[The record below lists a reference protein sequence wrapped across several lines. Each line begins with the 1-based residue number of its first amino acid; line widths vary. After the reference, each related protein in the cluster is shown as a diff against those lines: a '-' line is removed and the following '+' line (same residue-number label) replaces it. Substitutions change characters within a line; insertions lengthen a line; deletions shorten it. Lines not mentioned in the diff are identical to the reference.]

1 VSDRYVLLVE
11 DNPDDEALT
20 LRAFRKSNIP
30 NKVVVARS
38 GAEALALLL
47 PGDDVGPALPALPAL
62 ILLDLNLPKIG
73 GLAVLQRIRADAR
86 TRPIPVVVLTTSARE
101 EDVVASYNLGAN
113 AYVRK
118 PVEFPPFAEAVK
130 TIGELWLLLTEPMP
144 DGISPAAPA
153 LP

>member
-30 NKVVVARS
+30 NKIVVARS

-47 PGDDVGPALPALPAL
+47 PGDDVAPVRPAL

-73 GLAVLQRIRADAR
+73 GLEVLQRIRADAR
-86 TRPIPVVVLTTSARE
+86 TRHIPVVVLTTSARE

-144 DGISPAAPA
+144 DGISPAAPV